1 MGTTLAFVWGMPS
14 ADPWVTLTAC
24 ALRTETIRL
33 GTGITPVPRRR
44 VQDLALELT
53 TLDRLS
59 GGRVVFGAGLGGNR
73 GEFERF
79 AESFSRARRVELLD
93 RGLETLRSWFDGEE
107 VDGVRL
113 NPLPEGKIRS
123 GSVRTARTCSSAPPV
138 PPTGPGW
145 FANSAGR
152 DAMTMT
158 PDDVAAGAAAVGD
171 GDMVVHRLLTPCLAG
186 RLRRRRCHL
195 VAREPGRPHGP
206 PEELRV
212 LVRAGPPT

>member
-1 MGTTLAFVWGMPS
+1 MRSG
-14 ADPWVTLTAC
+14 
-24 ALRTETIRL
+24 
-33 GTGITPVPRRR
+33 RRR
-44 VQDLALELT
+44 SGSAPGSRPSRAGASRISRSSLT

-79 AESFSRARRVELLD
+79 GESFSRARRVELLD

-113 NPLPEGKIRS
+113 NPLPEGKIPIWIGANSPDMLERA
-123 GSVRTARTCSSAPPV
+123 ARYD
-138 PPTGPGW
+138 GW

-171 GDMVVHRLLTPCLAG
+171 GDIVVHGYSRVASPADYAAAG
-186 RLRRRRCHL
+186 ATWWLENL
-195 VAREPGRPHGP
+195 NDLYGP
-206 PEELRV
+206 PEELRA